1 MKGERRQRLRVLVTG
16 GGSGIGAAV
25 VRRAAAGGH
34 SVFAGGRR
42 FDALRETVHKV
53 DGGVWTLPLNVRDE
67 SSCQA
72 AIAAMVNALSGVDVL
87 ICSAGVASAG
97 AFEETPIDEFK
108 RVMDVNFLG
117 VVRMAKAALPAMREA
132 GSGVI
137 IAVSSLS
144 GLIGLPGDSPYAASK
159 FALEGAFESLAPEI
173 ARFGVKVFLAEPGGV
188 ATEFMQDAVPSRA
201 GESDVY
207 RTFNDFL
214 KNAGRGSGGADA
226 DVIAAEIVDLMENPI
241 GPLRRP
247 LGDQARSVA
256 SKLDMM
262 SDEAR
267 AQFALNAAG
276 LAWWANGDEP
286 PRG

>member
-1 MKGERRQRLRVLVTG
+1 MDLVSPAG
-16 GGSGIGAAV
+16 NLPSLKAAV
-25 VRRAAAGGH
+25 DSGANAVYFGFRDDTNARH
-34 SVFAGGRR
+34 FAGLNFGP
-42 FDALRETVHKV
+42 AKIA
-53 DGGVWTLPLNVRDE
+53 DGIR
-67 SSCQA
+67 
-72 AIAAMVNALSGVDVL
+72 
-87 ICSAGVASAG
+87 
-97 AFEETPIDEFK
+97 
-108 RVMDVNFLG
+108 
-117 VVRMAKAALPAMREA
+117 
-132 GSGVI
+132 
-137 IAVSSLS
+137 
-144 GLIGLPGDSPYAASK
+144 YAQQ
-159 FALEGAFESLAPEI
+159 
-173 ARFGVKVFLAEPGGV
+173 RGVKVFLAEPGGV

>member
-1 MKGERRQRLRVLVTG
+1 MLVTG

-42 FDALRETVHKV
+42 FDALRETVQKV

-132 GSGVI
+132 GSGVF

-144 GLIGLPGDSPYAASK
+144 GLIGLPGDSPYAAS
-159 FALEGAFESLAPEI
+159 
-173 ARFGVKVFLAEPGGV
+173 
-188 ATEFMQDAVPSRA
+188 
-201 GESDVY
+201 
-207 RTFNDFL
+207 
-214 KNAGRGSGGADA
+214 
-226 DVIAAEIVDLMENPI
+226 
-241 GPLRRP
+241 
-247 LGDQARSVA
+247 
-256 SKLDMM
+256 
-262 SDEAR
+262 
-267 AQFALNAAG
+267 
-276 LAWWANGDEP
+276 
-286 PRG
+286 